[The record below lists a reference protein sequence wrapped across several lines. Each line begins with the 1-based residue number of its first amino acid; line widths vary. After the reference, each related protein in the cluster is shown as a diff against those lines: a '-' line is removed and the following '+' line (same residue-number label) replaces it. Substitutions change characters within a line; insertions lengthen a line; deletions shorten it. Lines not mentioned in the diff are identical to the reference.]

1 MGSAGVAAVLLSCVG
16 LSMASAGSAASEKP
30 LILSSTYHPYPQH
43 TFLLLFCIIAW
54 FRFFT
59 ECSTDR
65 STPSDAALE
74 AAPPE
79 ASPSSARKLGGF
91 PVDAGMCP
99 VHLDHMKLMGNVQ
112 SSCVGQTIPQ
122 RRCCAAFKNF
132 LCPYRATLNDI
143 DNGCAARMM
152 ARIHQL
158 CQVPKGY
165 FVMCGDTPDG
175 ITC

>member
-1 MGSAGVAAVLLSCVG
+1 MDSAGVAAVLLSCVG
-16 LSMASAGSAASEKP
+16 LSMAAAGSAASEKP
-30 LILSSTYHPYPQH
+30 LILSN
-43 TFLLLFCIIAW
+43 
-54 FRFFT
+54 
-59 ECSTDR
+59 
-65 STPSDAALE
+65 AALE

-79 ASPSSARKLGGF
+79 ASPSSARKLGGL
-91 PVDAGMCP
+91 PMDAGMCP

-122 RRCCAAFKNF
+122 RQCCAAFKNF